1 MSTDDVDAADASEQK
16 IPIEVV
22 EAIDRAVNGD
32 TMSKEDVSDALK
44 F

>member
-1 MSTDDVDAADASEQK
+1 MSADDVDAADANEQK
-16 IPIEVV
+16 IPIAVV

-32 TMSKEDVSDALK
+32 TMSKEDVSGALK